1 MAPEPPDEAGRPTT
15 PTTWADDDGT
25 RRPVLLRRFP
35 PGWRAI
41 SSAVV
46 GGGLGPGGW
55 WLNAQVSKNYSHPDP
70 VAHARAIA
78 AASGLAGDGVAMLT
92 AADVTR
98 FTTACDGGVQ
108 AVATVGLGYPVP
120 AAAPEPVVAR
130 HNSPGTINILVMV
143 PVPLGDAALVNAVL
157 TATEA
162 KTQALHEAGVPGTGT
177 SSDAICI
184 ACPAAGPSA
193 SPELY
198 GGPRST
204 WGARIAR
211 AVHSAVAA
219 GTQDWVTR
227 NPPGDPHRFGGWV
240 AIRSDSSVHNAR

>member
-1 MAPEPPDEAGRPTT
+1 ML
-15 PTTWADDDGT
+15 TTWADDGT
-25 RRPVLLRRFP
+25 RRPVLVHRFP
-35 PGWRAI
+35 PGWRAL

-46 GGGLGPGGW
+46 GGGLGPSAW

-78 AASGLAGDGVAMLT
+78 ASFELTGDGVAMLT

-98 FTTACDGGVQ
+98 FTAASDAGVR
-108 AVATVGLGYPVP
+108 AVTTVGLGYPVQ
-120 AAAPEPVVAR
+120 AAAPETVVAQ
-130 HNSPGTINILVMV
+130 HNSPGTINILVLV

-162 KTQALHEAGVPGTGT
+162 KTQALYEAGVPGTGT

-184 ACPAAGPSA
+184 ACPAPDPTAPA
-193 SPELY
+193 EPY
-198 GGPRST
+198 AGPRST
-204 WGARIAR
+204 WGARVAR
-211 AVHSAVAA
+211 AVHAAVAT
-219 GTQDWVTR
+219 GTQDWLTR

-240 AIRSDSSVHNAR
+240 AIRSDSSAHSAR